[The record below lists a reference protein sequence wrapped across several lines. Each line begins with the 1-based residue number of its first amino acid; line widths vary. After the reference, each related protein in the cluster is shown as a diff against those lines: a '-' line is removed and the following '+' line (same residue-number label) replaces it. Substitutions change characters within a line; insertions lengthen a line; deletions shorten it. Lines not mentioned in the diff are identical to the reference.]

1 MNNLLNL
8 KAQRVPYIV
17 TFRFKNYPAYS
28 RWWMHALHGLQ
39 HTCTLHTVAHTHT
52 CWSPLPIPKVAPRT
66 TIVTPCT
73 IQSMDSTF
81 VELLPLQSSF
91 CSSSTFVAATN
102 ARNRSNAAMPRV

>member
-39 HTCTLHTVAHTHT
+39 HTCTLHIVAHTRAHVGLR
-52 CWSPLPIPKVAPRT
+52 CLYQRLHQGRPQSHRI
-66 TIVTPCT
+66 